1 MNIYRT
7 VLIAVALV
15 LEKIDKKIT
24 EEQNNL
30 EATQKPLEAP
40 KEPDPSKCICEGINQ
55 PTDKTNAFLYCSKHN
70 RTYLNNQYVNEDM
83 PVYRKP
89 PLTLEQIKDK
99 YRTARIDTFN
109 SSLPIRHY
117 YNHNT
122 GIITNKELKHLLS
135 EANTLLDEIEVT
147 INKMF
152 AAALK
157 AQKT

>member
-1 MNIYRT
+1 MNLNQTIRRT
-7 VLIAVALV
+7 VLIAIALV

-122 GIITNKELKHLLS
+122 GIITSTTATSIYTPEQLQAFYK
-135 EANTLLDEIEVT
+135 
-147 INKMF
+147 INPYTN
-152 AAALK
+152 L
-157 AQKT
+157 

>member
-1 MNIYRT
+1 MKLFNT
-7 VLIAVALV
+7 VLTLT
-15 LEKIDKKIT
+15 LLFKFLQSERNRSY
-24 EEQNNL
+24 EEYL
-30 EATQKPLEAP
+30 SRKRTQKPLEAP

-122 GIITNKELKHLLS
+122 GIITSTTATSKYTPEQLQAFYK
-135 EANTLLDEIEVT
+135 
-147 INKMF
+147 INPYTN
-152 AAALK
+152 L
-157 AQKT
+157 